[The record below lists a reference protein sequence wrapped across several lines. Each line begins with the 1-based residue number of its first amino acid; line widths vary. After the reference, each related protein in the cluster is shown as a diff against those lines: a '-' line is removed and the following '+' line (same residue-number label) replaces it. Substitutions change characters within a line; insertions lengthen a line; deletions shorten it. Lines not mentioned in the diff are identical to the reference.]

1 MTNPAPF
8 RHQSYDT
15 DPPTAPYHVVTAAS
29 PPAVGCEEFDN
40 RMEQVGRVLKAIGV
54 VEIYLAHGTFVGGD
68 ASGLLGGIGRVV
80 PSLGET
86 IHQLSK
92 ALVDGLAGD
101 AGNFTRRYADEME
114 AAINRAEGPHIRVK
128 RLLWSSENHH
138 VGRADGAVRLLDE
151 LIGLNVFLDLG
162 PPHLAPNRRVL
173 IWAHSH
179 AGNVL
184 ALVTNLLCGDPSA
197 AERFFAAAHSYYHHI
212 LRSGVSRDHWR
223 RVESAF
229 GQSDRPLDHL
239 ALDIVTMG
247 TPIRY
252 GWHPAGYDRLLHFV
266 HHRPVGDVPPYRAVF
281 PPTLADL
288 RSATGGD
295 YVQSLGIAGT
305 NLPPGIHTFAAWR
318 ADRRL
323 ARLLQ
328 PRFSKRKLLERLK
341 AGKRVADAGTTLLVD
356 YGQQQ
361 GGLARHLAG
370 HAVYT
375 RREWMLFHAE
385 EVARRL
391 YRGEDRGTRIEERG
405 LRNED

>member
-1 MTNPAPF
+1 
-8 RHQSYDT
+8 
-15 DPPTAPYHVVTAAS
+15 
-29 PPAVGCEEFDN
+29 
-40 RMEQVGRVLKAIGV
+40 
-54 VEIYLAHGTFVGGD
+54 
-68 ASGLLGGIGRVV
+68 
-80 PSLGET
+80 
-86 IHQLSK
+86 
-92 ALVDGLAGD
+92 
-101 AGNFTRRYADEME
+101 ME
-114 AAINRAEGPHIRVK
+114 AACNRSDGPHISVK

-138 VGRADGAVRLLDE
+138 VGRADGAVRFLDE
-151 LIGLNVFLDLG
+151 LIGRDVG
-162 PPHLAPNRRVL
+162 PKRRVMT
-173 IWAHSH
+173 WAHSH

-197 AERFFAAAHSYYHHI
+197 AQRFFAAAHSYYHHM
-212 LRSGVSRDHWR
+212 LRSGVSREHWQ
-223 RVESAF
+223 RVEAAF
-229 GQSDRPLDHL
+229 GRSATDETTTPLDHL

-252 GWHPAGYDRLLHFV
+252 AWHPAGFDRLLHFV
-266 HHRPVGDVPPYRAVF
+266 HHRPHGDVPPYRAMF

-288 RSATGGD
+288 RSAAGGD
-295 YVQSLGIAGT
+295 YVQSLGVAGT
-305 NLPPGIHTFAAWR
+305 NLPPGIHTFHAWR

-361 GGLARHLAG
+361 GGLARHIAG

-391 YRGEDRGTRIEERG
+391 YGEEGFRI
-405 LRNED
+405 